1 MGERFSLASF
11 LLASNF
17 TFMEGFTV
25 PSRETRA
32 RQHREGAGHRA
43 RRRKLIRHN
52 SKPKRVRSRDWRR
65 LDVEKADGWD
75 LQQSE
80 RIMPPG
86 EKERRRAVKDALLA
100 GEAKE
105 QTAGKAVS
113 PDLEITD
120 EHGVVVEVSSGSC
133 RVEMGGRTLLCT
145 VRGAL
150 SSEDGA
156 YTNVVAVGDKVI
168 VTVDGSEQGVI
179 ESVLPRR
186 SALARPGVFYGH
198 LQQVIAANV
207 DQVLVVASWR
217 EPRLWPELIDRYL
230 IAAQR
235 NNLTPVICVNKVDL
249 AEDGAECR
257 DAVAVY
263 VRLGYDV
270 IYTSAVMG
278 DGIDRLRDVLRG
290 RTTVLA
296 GLSGVGKS
304 SLLMA
309 VQPGLYLRT
318 AETSERKHEGRHTT
332 TQVSMLRLEMGGFV
346 VDTPGIREF
355 GVSGLRRSELGQF
368 YPEIAAATRGCRFRD
383 CTHRREPGC
392 AVRAAVRTG
401 EVAEARLDTYR
412 KIWEGLAE

>member
-1 MGERFSLASF
+1 M
-11 LLASNF
+11 
-17 TFMEGFTV
+17 

-105 QTAGKAVS
+105 QAAGKAVS
-113 PDLEITD
+113 RALQVTD

-133 RVEMGGRTLLCT
+133 RVEMNGRTLLCT

-150 SSEDGA
+150 SSENGG
-156 YTNVVAVGDKVI
+156 YTNVVAVGDRV
-168 VTVDGSEQGVI
+168 VAGGVDGSDEGVV

-186 SALARPGVFYGH
+186 SALVRPDVFYGH

-217 EPRLWPELIDRYL
+217 EPRLWTELIDRYV

-257 DAVAVY
+257 AAVGVY

-270 IYTSAVMG
+270 IYTSAVTG
-278 DGIDRLRDVLRG
+278 KGIDRLRDVLLG

-304 SLLMA
+304 SLLIA
-309 VQPGLYLRT
+309 LQPGLHLRT
-318 AETSERKHEGRHTT
+318 AETSARKHEGRHTT
-332 TQVSMLRLEMGGFV
+332 TQVSMIRLEMGGFV

-355 GVSGLRRSELGQF
+355 GVSGMRRGELAQF
-368 YPEIAAATRGCRFRD
+368 YPEVAAAAEGCRFRD
-383 CTHRREPGC
+383 CTHRQEPGC
-392 AVRAAVRTG
+392 AVRAAVG
-401 EVAEARLDTYR
+401 AGDVAEVRFDAYR
-412 KIWEGLAE
+412 KIWEGLGE

>member
-1 MGERFSLASF
+1 M
-11 LLASNF
+11 
-17 TFMEGFTV
+17 

-32 RQHREGAGHRA
+32 RQHREDIGHRA

-65 LDVEKADGWD
+65 LDVDEADGWD
-75 LQQSE
+75 AQQSE
-80 RIMPPG
+80 RIMPQG
-86 EKERRRAVKDALLA
+86 ERERRRAVKDTLIA
-100 GEAKE
+100 GLDRE
-105 QTAGKAVS
+105 QTTTEAVS
-113 PDLEITD
+113 HPLEAT
-120 EHGVVVEVSSGSC
+120 EPHGVVVEIGSGSC
-133 RVEMGGRTLLCT
+133 RVEVDGRTLLCT

-156 YTNVVAVGDKVI
+156 YTNVIAVGDKVMA
-168 VTVDGSEQGVI
+168 VGVAEGVDGSEQGVI

-186 SALARPGVFYGH
+186 SALARPDVFYGH

-217 EPRLWPELIDRYL
+217 EPRLWPELVDRYL

-235 NNLTPVICVNKVDL
+235 NNLTPVICLNKVDL
-249 AEDGAECR
+249 AEDRAECR
-257 DAVAVY
+257 AAVAPY

-278 DGIDRLRDVLRG
+278 EGIGHLRDVLRG

-304 SLLMA
+304 SLLVA
-309 VQPGLYLRT
+309 VQPGLHLRT
-318 AETSERKHEGRHTT
+318 AETSARKHEGRHTT
-332 TQVSMLRLEMGGFV
+332 TQVSILRLEMGGFV

-355 GVSGLRRSELGQF
+355 GVSGLRRRELARF
-368 YPEIAAATRGCRFRD
+368 YPEIAAAAEGCRFRD
-383 CTHRREPGC
+383 CTHMREPGC
-392 AVRAAVRTG
+392 TVGTAVRAGNVS
-401 EVAEARLDTYR
+401 EARFHAYC
-412 KIWEGLAE
+412 KIRDSLPE